1 MVLLISILTAV
12 HLSVFTLP
20 ALSMIVDIFASPK
33 INERNKINSYIKHIK
48 TLRFISKS
56 RFIASYYLK
65 NPNSIDD
72 KFFFIEHGGLNKVI
86 TTNKYD
92 IHITVQDIDISK
104 ERTEIYILGTNTV
117 CPFKKYFLNKVL
129 LKLGSQETEEIYNH
143 NEVEI
148 KLSEILKS
156 ERRNFK
162 LKEILK

>member
-1 MVLLISILTAV
+1 MVLLISILTLV
-12 HLSVFTLP
+12 ILSFSIP
-20 ALSMIVDIFASPK
+20 ALSMIVDIFSSPK
-33 INERNKINSYIKHIK
+33 INGRNNINSYIKYIK

-86 TTNKYD
+86 TTNKYN
-92 IHITVQDIDISK
+92 IHITVQDIDLSK
-104 ERTEIYILGTNTV
+104 ERTEIYILGSNTV
-117 CPFKKYFLNKVL
+117 CPFKKYFLNKVY
-129 LKLGSQETEEIYNH
+129 LKLRSQETEEIYNH

>member
-1 MVLLISILTAV
+1 MVLLISILTLV
-12 HLSVFTLP
+12 ILSFSIP
-20 ALSMIVDIFASPK
+20 ALSMMVDIFSSPK
-33 INERNKINSYIKHIK
+33 INGRNNINSYIKYIK

-56 RFIASYYLK
+56 RFIASYYFK

-72 KFFFIEHGGLNKVI
+72 KFFFIEHRGLNKVI
-86 TTNKYD
+86 TTNKYN
-92 IHITVQDIDISK
+92 IHITVQDIDLSK
-104 ERTEIYILGTNTV
+104 ERTEIYILGSNTV

-162 LKEILK
+162 LKDILK

>member
-1 MVLLISILTAV
+1 MVLLISILTLV
-12 HLSVFTLP
+12 ILSFSIP
-20 ALSMIVDIFASPK
+20 ALYMIVDIFSSPK
-33 INERNKINSYIKHIK
+33 INGRNNINSYIKYIK

-86 TTNKYD
+86 TTNKYN
-92 IHITVQDIDISK
+92 IHITVQDIDLSK
-104 ERTEIYILGTNTV
+104 ERTEIYILGFNTV
-117 CPFKKYFLNKVL
+117 CPFKKYFLNKVY
-129 LKLGSQETEEIYNH
+129 LKLRSQETEEIYNH

>member
-1 MVLLISILTAV
+1 MVLLISILTLV
-12 HLSVFTLP
+12 ILSVFSLP
-20 ALSMIVDIFASPK
+20 ALSMIVDIFSSPK
-33 INERNKINSYIKHIK
+33 INGRNNINSYIKYIK

-86 TTNKYD
+86 TTNKYN
-92 IHITVQDIDISK
+92 IHITVQDIDLSK
-104 ERTEIYILGTNTV
+104 ERTEIYILGSNTV
-117 CPFKKYFLNKVL
+117 CPFKKYFLNKVY
-129 LKLGSQETEEIYNH
+129 LKLRSQETEEIYNH

>member
-1 MVLLISILTAV
+1 MVLLISILTLV
-12 HLSVFTLP
+12 MLSFSIP
-20 ALSMIVDIFASPK
+20 ALSMIVDIFSSPK
-33 INERNKINSYIKHIK
+33 INGRNKISSYIKYIK

-72 KFFFIEHGGLNKVI
+72 KFFFIEHGSLNKVI

-92 IHITVQDIDISK
+92 IHITVQDIDIYK
-104 ERTEIYILGTNTV
+104 ERTEIYILGSNTV
-117 CPFKKYFLNKVL
+117 CPFKKYFLNKVY
-129 LKLGSQETEEIYNH
+129 LKLRSQETEEIYNH

>member
-1 MVLLISILTAV
+1 MVLLISILTLV
-12 HLSVFTLP
+12 ILSVFLP
-20 ALSMIVDIFASPK
+20 ALCMIVDIFASPK

-86 TTNKYD
+86 TTNKYN
-92 IHITVQDIDISK
+92 IHITVQDIDLSK
-104 ERTEIYILGTNTV
+104 ERTEIYILGSNIV
-117 CPFKKYFLNKVL
+117 CPFKKYFLNKVY
-129 LKLGSQETEEIYNH
+129 LKLRSQETEEIYNH